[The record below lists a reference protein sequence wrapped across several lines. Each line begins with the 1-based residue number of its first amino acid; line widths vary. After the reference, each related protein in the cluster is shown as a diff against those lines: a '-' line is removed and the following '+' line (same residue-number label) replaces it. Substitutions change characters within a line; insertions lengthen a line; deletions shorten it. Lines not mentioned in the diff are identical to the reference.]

1 MAVVTDSS
9 RRRARP
15 HPRRHGRFLTAVW
28 TLATIVGLNAPATA
42 ARSAPAEPRPAVAQ
56 EYDLKATFLFHFAQF
71 VEWPAETLP
80 DKAPFTIGII
90 GNDPFGKSLDEI
102 VANETIVGHKLVIR
116 RYQDISQID
125 SCQILFIAPS
135 EAKRLDQLLSHLNR
149 RSVLTVGDSR
159 DFALRSG
166 IIGFVISDK
175 RLRLV
180 INLAAASAAKLT
192 ISSKLLRQ
200 SEIVGPA
207 PVRE

>member
-1 MAVVTDSS
+1 MVAFAMQFSLRRQHGYLAILCTVV
-9 RRRARP
+9 A
-15 HPRRHGRFLTAVW
+15 GCAQ
-28 TLATIVGLNAPATA
+28 PA
-42 ARSAPAEPRPAVAQ
+42 AENT
-56 EYDLKATFLFHFAQF
+56 Y
-71 VEWPAETLP
+71 
-80 DKAPFTIGII
+80 
-90 GNDPFGKSLDEI
+90 N
-102 VANETIVGHKLVIR
+102 
-116 RYQDISQID
+116 ISQID

>member
-1 MAVVTDSS
+1 VLVLA
-9 RRRARP
+9 RRVLILAAISVAL
-15 HPRRHGRFLTAVW
+15 HPSTGFSAGAKLTH
-28 TLATIVGLNAPATA
+28 
-42 ARSAPAEPRPAVAQ
+42 

-102 VANETIVGHKLVIR
+102 VANETVEGHKLVVR
-116 RYQDISQID
+116 RFQNVSQID
-125 SCQILFIAPS
+125 SCQILFVAPS
-135 EAKRLDQLLSHLNR
+135 EASRLDQLLSHLNS

-180 INLAAASAAKLT
+180 VNLAAANAAKLT